1 MPLHNLRRTSAL
13 LILLTVLGSS
23 GSLQADEGS
32 DQDEKLLRDAR
43 VATDGD
49 GLLNFLRSRTLTD
62 ADREKL
68 EQLVRRLGSEVFAER
83 EKATADLIARGPLA
97 LPFLKK
103 AKRDPDPEIAHRVEQ
118 CLREIATGPGSA
130 ESAAV
135 VRQLARRAPA
145 GALVVLLDYV
155 PFADD
160 ESVEEEILA
169 ALVLLARG
177 KADTVLVKALG
188 DGQPR
193 RRGAAAH
200 VLGRSADKEQRAAV
214 AKLLR
219 DPEMRVRLRAVQG
232 LLAGRDKAAVPALI
246 ELLTCEVPDVTWQA
260 EELLVRLAGDKAPDA
275 TAGDGSK
282 PARQKQRDAWVDWWR
297 RNADKVDLARMEQ
310 EPPTLGLTLIARVDL
325 RTIWEIGRDG
335 KTQWSLSDI
344 DGPIEAR
351 VLSGNRILIAENS
364 GNRVTERDRTGKILW
379 KADIGDPALSAQR
392 LPNGNTFIAS
402 NAAIR
407 EVARD
412 GKEIYHR
419 TLAEV
424 GLGGDRF
431 NAAHRLRD
439 GRVMA
444 IDATGTLVVLE
455 VPAGKIV
462 KRLPKVFGG
471 VYSIEEAP
479 GGHCLVS
486 DYSGGKVVEL
496 DAEGK
501 SVWEYSLPGA
511 FHATRLR
518 NGNTLIT
525 SHSPGKVIEVD
536 RTKTIVWEQKI
547 DGNVWRAFRR

>member
-1 MPLHNLRRTSAL
+1 MGFGNKPKSRTSNRESRKYLRLISGEDWPAAAVIGEAHALAQLAAYQAAL

-260 EELLVRLAGDKAPDA
+260 EELLVRLAGDKAPGRHGRGRQQASPAETTRCLGRLVAPQCRQGRSGTDGA
-275 TAGDGSK
+275 GTAN
-282 PARQKQRDAWVDWWR
+282 PR
-297 RNADKVDLARMEQ
+297 
-310 EPPTLGLTLIARVDL
+310 
-325 RTIWEIGRDG
+325 
-335 KTQWSLSDI
+335 SDP
-344 DGPIEAR
+344 DC
-351 VLSGNRILIAENS
+351 SG
-364 GNRVTERDRTGKILW
+364 G
-379 KADIGDPALSAQR
+379 
-392 LPNGNTFIAS
+392 
-402 NAAIR
+402 
-407 EVARD
+407 
-412 GKEIYHR
+412 
-419 TLAEV
+419 
-424 GLGGDRF
+424 
-431 NAAHRLRD
+431 
-439 GRVMA
+439 
-444 IDATGTLVVLE
+444 
-455 VPAGKIV
+455 
-462 KRLPKVFGG
+462 
-471 VYSIEEAP
+471 P
-479 GGHCLVS
+479 GGP
-486 DYSGGKVVEL
+486 SG
-496 DAEGK
+496 
-501 SVWEYSLPGA
+501 
-511 FHATRLR
+511 R
-518 NGNTLIT
+518 
-525 SHSPGKVIEVD
+525 
-536 RTKTIVWEQKI
+536 
-547 DGNVWRAFRR
+547 